1 MNDLSCIYI
10 VDMTFNNCN
19 FKIAGENNC
28 LLGKCVWIEHF
39 VDHKHYNMPMR
50 RQKRWPIESHR
61 FSAKWS
67 FPTTIYCRSLALAIQ
82 YSEVSGQLT
91 NWLSVRRRQRSIRNT
106 TTRHITLLAKRNWAL
121 CAITL
126 NKDVDFYTEC

>member
-1 MNDLSCIYI
+1 MNDLCCIFI

-19 FKIAGENNC
+19 FKIARENC

-39 VDHKHYNMPMR
+39 VDHEHYNMPMR

-67 FPTTIYCRSLALAIQ
+67 FPTTIYCRSLTLAIQ
-82 YSEVSGQLT
+82 YSEVSGQLI
-91 NWLSVRRRQRSIRNT
+91 NGLSVRRRQRSIRNT
-106 TTRHITLLAKRNWAL
+106 TTRHITLLANRNWVL
-121 CAITL
+121 YAITL